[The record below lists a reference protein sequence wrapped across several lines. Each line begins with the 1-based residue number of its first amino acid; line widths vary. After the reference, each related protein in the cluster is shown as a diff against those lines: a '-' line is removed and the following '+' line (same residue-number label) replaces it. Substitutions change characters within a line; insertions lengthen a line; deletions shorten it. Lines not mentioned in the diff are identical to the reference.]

1 MSGGKGGRRRKEHHE
16 EHPDERW
23 LVTFADMMVL
33 LVAVFIVLFAIS
45 SVNTSKAEALRES
58 VDSAL
63 SGKILPGGD
72 AIKETGGDN
81 STEGLQSS
89 PPNPSLAAA
98 MSKSQGGEE
107 EAAKEERDLQQL
119 KQQVESW
126 AASKGLSKVVKAT
139 VDQDGLSI
147 RLHTDGLLFDSGSA
161 VLKPAAA
168 PILDKVGGLLRTDN
182 HPIKVEG
189 HTDAIPAAG
198 TAYPTNWELSTAR
211 SSAVVRAFM
220 RRHVAAARMEASG
233 RANLD
238 PVATNAT
245 SEGRAENRRVEIV
258 LPRRQ
263 AVTGTESTTP

>member
-1 MSGGKGGRRRKEHHE
+1 VSGGKGGRRRKQHHE

-58 VDSAL
+58 IDSAL

-81 STEGLQSS
+81 STEGLRSS

-98 MSKSQGGEE
+98 MSKAQGGQE
-107 EAAKEERDLQQL
+107 EAAKEERDLQRL
-119 KQQVESW
+119 KEQVEAY
-126 AASKGLSKVVKAT
+126 AASHGLSKQITAS
-139 VDQDGLSI
+139 VDEDGLSI
-147 RLHTDGLLFDSGSA
+147 RLRTDDLLFDSGSA
-161 VLKPAAA
+161 VLKPESA
-168 PILDKVGGLLRTDN
+168 PILTKVAGLLRTDN
-182 HPIKVEG
+182 HPLRVEG
-189 HTDAIPAAG
+189 HTDSVPARG
-198 TAYPTNWELSTAR
+198 SAYPTNWELSTAR
-211 SSAVVRAFM
+211 SSAVVRALM
-220 RRHVAAARMEASG
+220 RRQVAPARMEATG

-238 PVATNAT
+238 PLATNAT
-245 SEGRAENRRVEIV
+245 DEGRAENRRVEIV